1 MHHFKLSLWFYTR
14 QLSLRLG
21 MLVSLLFLSSLALA
35 TDEIIQP
42 DGNISAQN
50 LNIRLTPKEKLWLAQ
65 NQTIRVAVKKGWMP
79 IEFMLENNQHRGLSI
94 DYLSKISS
102 LLNIK
107 FSVINYSE
115 DLDSTQ
121 VDMISAM
128 GSILG
133 EKNSFRPLNQPYLM
147 FPHAIYTKKSK
158 NKKFHSLEDLKSSRI
173 AIFKNGPLGHKI
185 LENYPKIKL
194 VYVDIA
200 DEAFDKL
207 KSGAIDAYIGNEM
220 VLDYHISVHHLV
232 FVEKAGLTP
241 FSSSVFMA
249 VQNDKPELAS
259 ALEKSIL
266 AIGQNNNELLDNWRV
281 TEDHYNQ
288 ILSVILAGV
297 FLIFLFVSTRFYRFH
312 KNSKK
317 QNSESQQKIWYQAN
331 YDHLTKLPNRHLL
344 QNRLEQAMERA
355 DRSKLPLA
363 VLFIDL
369 DNFKQVNDT
378 SGHSVG
384 DKLLA
389 DAANRI
395 CRCVRSEDTT
405 ARFGGDEFMIV
416 MSDIN
421 DMRSLEK
428 VCKKILIELKKPFD
442 IDSDK
447 FFISAS
453 IGVSIYPNN
462 GLNPEELISYAD
474 QAMYES
480 KKLGRNQYQFFTASI
495 QTDSLKKLSLSN
507 DLRDALIKN
516 EFVIFYQPIV
526 NLENSNILKAEALIR
541 WNHPTNGMVN
551 PMDFIPLA
559 EESGL
564 IHELGDWVFH
574 QALKDLPVIQAQF
587 GAEFQVSINVSPYQ
601 FQKPDNLLK
610 WAEAIKKVNISGN
623 CFSLEITEGI
633 LLEPSSAVINTIAA
647 LRSVNIAFSID
658 DFGTGYSA
666 LAYLKKFNIDYVK
679 IDKSF
684 VQNLQPN
691 NYDAVLCEAIINM
704 ARKLGIKV
712 IAEGIETNIQQ
723 ELLKRFSCDYGQG
736 YLFAKPQPLDMF
748 LAFLASNKNH

>member
-1 MHHFKLSLWFYTR
+1 MHHFKLSLLIFSR
-14 QLSLRLG
+14 QLALLLG
-21 MLVSLLFLSSLALA
+21 MLVSLLLLSSLALA
-35 TDEIIQP
+35 TDEIIRP

-65 NQTIRVAVKKGWMP
+65 NQTIRVAVKKGWAP
-79 IEFMLENNQHRGLSI
+79 VEFMLENNQHRGLSI

-107 FSVINYSE
+107 FSIINYSD
-115 DLDSTQ
+115 DLDATQ
-121 VDMISAM
+121 ADVISAV
-128 GSILG
+128 GSNLG
-133 EKNSFRPLNQPYLM
+133 EKNGFRSLNQPFLM
-147 FPHAIYTKKSK
+147 FPHAIYTNK
-158 NKKFHSLEDLKSSRI
+158 NKKFNSLEDLKSSRI
-173 AIFKNGPLGHKI
+173 AIFKNGSLGHKI
-185 LENYPKIKL
+185 LENYPNTKL
-194 VYVDIA
+194 VYADIA

-220 VLDYHISVHHLV
+220 VLDYHISVHHLA
-232 FVEKAGLTP
+232 FVEKVGLTP
-241 FSSSVFMA
+241 FSSSIYMA
-249 VQNDKPELAS
+249 VQKDKPELAS

-266 AIGQNNNELLDNWRV
+266 VIGQNNNAVLDNWRR
-281 TEDHYNQ
+281 TEDHYNP
-288 ILSVILAGV
+288 IFSVILGGL
-297 FLIFLFVSTRFYRFH
+297 LILFLFVSSRFYQLH
-312 KNSKK
+312 KKSKK
-317 QNSESQQKIWYQAN
+317 QNSESQQKIWHQAN
-331 YDHLTKLPNRHLL
+331 YDHLTQLPNRHLL

-355 DRSKLPLA
+355 DRSRLPLA

-369 DNFKQVNDT
+369 DNFKQVNDI

-384 DKLLA
+384 DKLLTN
-389 DAANRI
+389 AANRI
-395 CRCVRSEDTT
+395 CKCVRSEDTT
-405 ARFGGDEFMIV
+405 ARFGGDEFMII
-416 MSDIN
+416 MSDIH

-428 VCKKILIELKKPFD
+428 ICKKILIELKKPFD

-453 IGVSIYPNN
+453 IGVSIYPNDS
-462 GLNPEELISYAD
+462 LNPEDLISYAD

-516 EFVIFYQPIV
+516 EFVLFYQPIV
-526 NLENSNILKAEALIR
+526 DLEHSNILKAEALIR
-541 WNHPTNGMVN
+541 WNHPTNGVIS
-551 PMDFIPLA
+551 PMDFIPIA
-559 EESGL
+559 EDSDL
-564 IHELGDWVFH
+564 IHELGDWIFH
-574 QALKDLPVIQAQF
+574 QALKDLSVIQAQF
-587 GAEFQVSINVSPYQ
+587 GTKFQLSINVSPYQ

-610 WAEAIKKVNISGN
+610 WAEAIKKVNILGS
-623 CFSLEITEGI
+623 CISLEITEGI
-633 LLEPSSAVINTIAA
+633 LLEPTNTVIDTIEA

-684 VQNLQPN
+684 IQNLQPN
-691 NYDAVLCEAIINM
+691 NYDAVLCEAIIDM

-723 ELLKRFSCDYGQG
+723 ELLKHFSCDYGQG

-748 LAFLASNKNH
+748 LAFLASNKNY